1 MHFVVIAIGSTTCP
15 VAHIHWASQRLTLL
29 LTDMRLS
36 KMIWTKDVKG
46 TDLMYMNRLVSGKT
60 SLSAEI
66 LEYELKIIESM
77 ANRTKEQITIDL
89 DLMQHDNLRYHI
101 QDWPRPY
108 IQQLLP
114 DIL

>member
-1 MHFVVIAIGSTTCP
+1 MYSVIIAIGSVTSP
-15 VAHIHWASQRLTLL
+15 SAYIHWASQRLTLL

-46 TDLMYMNRLVSGKT
+46 TNLMYMNRLVSGKT
-60 SLSAEI
+60 NLSAEI
-66 LEYELKIIESM
+66 LEYELKIIEAM
-77 ANRTKEQITIDL
+77 TNRTKEQITIDL
-89 DLMQHDNLRYHI
+89 DLMQHDNQRYHI
-101 QDWPRPY
+101 KDWPRPY